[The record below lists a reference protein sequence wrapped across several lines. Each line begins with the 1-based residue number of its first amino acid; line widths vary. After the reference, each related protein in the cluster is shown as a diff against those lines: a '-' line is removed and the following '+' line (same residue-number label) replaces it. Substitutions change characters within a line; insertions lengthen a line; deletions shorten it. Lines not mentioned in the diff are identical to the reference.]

1 MTVNVLY
8 SFRRCPYAIRA
19 RLAIKFSGTRVELRE
34 VVLRDKPPSMVQASA
49 KATVPVLL
57 CGDGKVI
64 DESLDIMLWAL
75 RRHDPGDWLA
85 ALPAGARTTELI
97 AACDGP
103 FKQALDRY
111 KYADRHPQHC
121 AAFYRAE
128 AEPFLGKLEQRLQ
141 LSRYL
146 CGQLPGYDDIA
157 IFPFIRQFAAVDRAW
172 FDEARYPATRHWL
185 NQLLATPLFAE
196 VMQKYPPWR
205 EGARG
210 VPF

>member
-1 MTVNVLY
+1 MTDNVLY

-19 RLAIKFSGTRVELRE
+19 RLAIKSSGTRVELRE
-34 VVLRDKPPSMVQASA
+34 VVLRDKPPSMLQASA

-57 CGDGKVI
+57 CGDGTVI

-75 RRHDPGDWLA
+75 RQHDPGGWLA
-85 ALPAGARTTELI
+85 AIPAGACTTELI

-111 KYADRHPQHC
+111 KYADRHPQHA

-128 AEPFLGKLEQRLQ
+128 AEPFVARLEQRLH

-146 CGQLPGYDDIA
+146 CGQRPGYDDMA
-157 IFPFIRQFAAVDRAW
+157 ILPFIRQFAAIDRAW
-172 FDEARYPATRHWL
+172 FDQACYRATRRWL
-185 NQLLATPLFAE
+185 DQLLATPLFAG
-196 VMQKYPPWR
+196 VMQKYPPWK
-205 EGARG
+205 EGTRG